1 MGHPIHFKFRS
12 RPKVYRIFG
21 VGGSN
26 GAISGSIKSRM
37 AAMRHFGKL
46 QRHLIFRTAFT
57 DLEPVLYYSGHWRLF
72 VLVSSFSYLFWL
84 RVLD

>member
-1 MGHPIHFKFRS
+1 
-12 RPKVYRIFG
+12 
-21 VGGSN
+21 
-26 GAISGSIKSRM
+26 
-37 AAMRHFGKL
+37 MRHFGKL